1 MQRYKALMIVLLAL
15 VFCASSAMAQTREEG
30 PWWPHPIWGA
40 GDQAGGSN
48 WITPEKIMD
57 SLRMVT
63 TGKVYEIGQI
73 YERGMP
79 LFGQRTYAM
88 FANQAGPFGDN
99 MLMGHDDFLC
109 AEIGQV
115 GTQFDGPSHI
125 GTRVTMAD
133 GTTKDV
139 YYNGFT
145 EQDDLRGLLRRRGP
159 GHRERQAVH
168 HARRVG

>member
-1 MQRYKALMIVLLAL
+1 MQRYKATMIVLLAL
-15 VFCASSAMAQTREEG
+15 VFVASSGIAQTKEEG

-63 TGKVYEIGQI
+63 TGKVYEIGQV

-79 LFGQRTYAM
+79 LFGQRTFAM

-125 GTRVTMAD
+125 GMRMTMAD
-133 GTTKDV
+133 LRNRTT
-139 YYNGFT
+139 
-145 EQDDLRGLLRRRGP
+145 
-159 GHRERQAVH
+159 
-168 HARRVG
+168 